1 VAEHP
6 FLSPE
11 WITAARALR
20 AEYAD
25 RLPEPL
31 VAARLN
37 VVITGVPHGDTD
49 VMEGH
54 IDTTEG
60 QTIIE
65 YGHLDDPNL
74 TVTVDY
80 DTAKAAFVTRDQ
92 EALMQAF
99 FGGKILVEG
108 DVSKL
113 LALQATPPESL
124 EAVRAKMLSLTRDK
138 SPEVQLQVAVACTKL
153 EGVDPL
159 PVLVD
164 LLAYSGD
171 DPLIPHIVWQNLH
184 PLLEDRSTEFLTL
197 VKKHDLSTAPN
208 LKKIL
213 PRATQRIIA
222 AKK

>member
-1 VAEHP
+1 MVEHP

-25 RLPEPL
+25 QLPEPV

-37 VVITGVPHGDTD
+37 IVITDVPHGESD
-49 VMEGH
+49 VMKGH

-60 QTIIE
+60 QTIIDD
-65 YGHLDDPNL
+65 GHLDDPDL

-113 LALQATPPESL
+113 LALQSTPP
-124 EAVRAKMLSLTRDK
+124 D
-138 SPEVQLQVAVACTKL
+138 EVA
-153 EGVDPL
+153 PL
-159 PVLVD
+159 VIEMYERLN
-164 LLAYSGD
+164 A
-171 DPLIPHIVWQNLH
+171 
-184 PLLEDRSTEFLTL
+184 F
-197 VKKHDLSTAPN
+197 TAD
-208 LKKIL
+208 
-213 PRATQRIIA
+213 
-222 AKK
+222 

>member
-1 VAEHP
+1 MAEHP

-25 RLPEPL
+25 RLPEPV

-37 VVITGVPHGDTD
+37 VVITGVPHGESD

-65 YGHLDDPNL
+65 YGHLGDPDL

-113 LALQATPPESL
+113 LALQATPPDEIAPL
-124 EAVRAKMLSLTRDK
+124 VIEMYG
-138 SPEVQLQVAVACTKL
+138 KL
-153 EGVDPL
+153 N
-159 PVLVD
+159 
-164 LLAYSGD
+164 A
-171 DPLIPHIVWQNLH
+171 
-184 PLLEDRSTEFLTL
+184 F
-197 VKKHDLSTAPN
+197 TAD
-208 LKKIL
+208 
-213 PRATQRIIA
+213 
-222 AKK
+222 

>member
-1 VAEHP
+1 MAEHP

-25 RLPEPL
+25 RLPEPV

-37 VVITGVPHGDTD
+37 VVITGVPHGESD

-65 YGHLDDPNL
+65 YGHLGDPDL

-92 EALMQAF
+92 ETLMQAF

-113 LALQATPPESL
+113 LALQATPPDEIAPL
-124 EAVRAKMLSLTRDK
+124 VIEMYG
-138 SPEVQLQVAVACTKL
+138 KL
-153 EGVDPL
+153 N
-159 PVLVD
+159 
-164 LLAYSGD
+164 A
-171 DPLIPHIVWQNLH
+171 
-184 PLLEDRSTEFLTL
+184 F
-197 VKKHDLSTAPN
+197 TAD
-208 LKKIL
+208 
-213 PRATQRIIA
+213 
-222 AKK
+222 

>member
-1 VAEHP
+1 MVEHP

-25 RLPEPL
+25 QLPEPV

-37 VVITGVPHGDTD
+37 IVITDVPHGESD
-49 VMEGH
+49 VMKGH

-60 QTIIE
+60 QTIIDD
-65 YGHLDDPNL
+65 GHLDDPDL

-113 LALQATPPESL
+113 LALQATPP
-124 EAVRAKMLSLTRDK
+124 D
-138 SPEVQLQVAVACTKL
+138 EVA
-153 EGVDPL
+153 PL
-159 PVLVD
+159 VIEMYERLN
-164 LLAYSGD
+164 A
-171 DPLIPHIVWQNLH
+171 
-184 PLLEDRSTEFLTL
+184 F
-197 VKKHDLSTAPN
+197 TAD
-208 LKKIL
+208 
-213 PRATQRIIA
+213 
-222 AKK
+222 